1 MRSAIQEIHNIIRD
15 LTKES
20 LASNDWATPPKRELG
35 DVAIPC
41 FKLAKVLGKAPHAV
55 AGELAIQISEQIGA
69 RGGSLLIREVK
80 AAGPYLNVF
89 INSKKFF
96 EESIEQLRTDAASF
110 GASKI
115 GAGKSLVIDFSSPN
129 MAKEIAL
136 HHLRSTAIGNALA
149 KIAAFHGYKVSKINY
164 LGDWGTAHGK
174 NILALKLFGNED
186 DLKAKGVAYML
197 DLYVRFN
204 QAEKAD
210 PALSEQAKA
219 AFAKLE
225 AGDPEYRRIWAL
237 FREISIRDFSK
248 TYQRLGIDFDFFD
261 GESLYEKVL
270 DSTIDEVTKK
280 IGTEIS
286 DGALVCTLPGH
297 NIPILLKKDD
307 GASLYI
313 TRDLAAIQDRAN
325 RFHFDLAWY
334 VVAVQQKLH
343 FKQLFDLVAAL
354 GKDFAG
360 RAEHISFGMLS
371 FGSKTMKSREGNVIF
386 LNDVLNE
393 ARDRALEIIRSKNPN
408 LQNAE
413 AVAEEIGTGA
423 VLFFDLS
430 QNRNHDISFD
440 WERALAFDG
449 DTAPFVQ
456 YAHARCT
463 SLYRKGQEHLAT
475 LDPSASGATD
485 DIFDHPAVRE
495 LLGEWA
501 YFTLYGERALNE
513 RDPSQVATSLLSIA
527 KAMNR
532 FYHAIRFLDEKSPA
546 RLKVLLELTQGTQKI
561 LGHGLALLG
570 IRAPREM

>member
-1 MRSAIQEIHNIIRD
+1 MRSAIQEIHNIIRE
-15 LTKES
+15 LTKET
-20 LASNDWATPPKRELG
+20 LAANDWATPPKRELG

-41 FKLAKVLGKAPHAV
+41 FKLAKALGKAPHAV
-55 AGELAIQISEQIGA
+55 AAELATQISA
-69 RGGSLLIREVK
+69 RGGFILLREVK

-96 EESIEQLRTDAASF
+96 EESIEQLQNNPARF
-110 GASKI
+110 GASQI
-115 GAGKSLVIDFSSPN
+115 GEGQSLVIDFSSPN
-129 MAKEIAL
+129 IAKEIAL

-149 KIAAFHGYKVSKINY
+149 KIAAFHGYSVTKINY

-174 NILALKLFGNED
+174 NILALKRFGNED
-186 DLKAKGVAYML
+186 ELKAKGVSYML

-204 QAEKAD
+204 QAEKSD
-210 PALSEQAKA
+210 PQLSEEAKA

-225 AGDPEYRRIWAL
+225 AGDPESRRVWSL
-237 FREISIRDFSK
+237 FREISIQDFKK
-248 TYQRLGIDFDFFD
+248 TYQRLGIEFDFFD

-270 DSTIDEVTKK
+270 DSTIDEVTQKV
-280 IGTEIS
+280 GTFIS

-313 TRDLAAIQDRAN
+313 TRDLAAIQDRSN
-325 RFHFDLAWY
+325 RFKFDVAWY

-354 GKDFAG
+354 SKDYAG

-393 ARDRALEIIRSKNPN
+393 AKERALEIIRSKNPG

-440 WERALAFDG
+440 WERALSFDG

-463 SLYRKGQEHLAT
+463 SLTRKGQEHLAT
-475 LDPSASGATD
+475 LDPQAPGDVAAL
-485 DIFDHPAVRE
+485 FEHPAVRE
-495 LLGEWA
+495 MLGEWA
-501 YFTLYGERALNE
+501 YFTLYAERALNE
-513 RDPSQVATSLLSIA
+513 RDPSQIATSLLSIA

-532 FYHAIRFLDEKSPA
+532 LYHAIRFLDEKSPA

-561 LGHGLALLG
+561 LGHGLSLLG